1 MHPCANVQQVQAL
14 RHHWPSETEADANS
28 LSGSMRRRKG
38 SRGRRTP
45 PPPAEVGEE
54 SEKDL
59 KNGEERQKKVE
70 IAKASRMRKGE
81 RRRGRETEVGDTVRM
96 TFRSFQLTKS

>member
-1 MHPCANVQQVQAL
+1 MLIHSL
-14 RHHWPSETEADANS
+14 EACEEE
-28 LSGSMRRRKG
+28 
-38 SRGRRTP
+38 RGLEEEGP

>member
-1 MHPCANVQQVQAL
+1 MLIHSL
-14 RHHWPSETEADANS
+14 EA
-28 LSGSMRRRKG
+28 REEE
-38 SRGRRTP
+38 RGLEEEG

-59 KNGEERQKKVE
+59 KDGEERQKKVE

-96 TFRSFQLTKS
+96 TFCSFQLTKS